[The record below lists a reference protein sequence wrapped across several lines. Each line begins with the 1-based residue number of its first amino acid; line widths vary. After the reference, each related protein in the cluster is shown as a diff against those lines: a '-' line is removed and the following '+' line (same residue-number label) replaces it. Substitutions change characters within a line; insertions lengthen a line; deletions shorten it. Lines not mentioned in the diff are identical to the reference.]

1 MIRTGDKS
9 WPAGRWAKKSFRYR
23 DRFRLTLVKNVE
35 VTDDDNRYKF
45 WCETLGELT
54 RSMSLFTKEPDACE
68 WTKNEPAQNWRLRRR
83 KRQTPVDACEAR
95 AAQGALDEGPL
106 MTIRPK

>member
-1 MIRTGDKS
+1 M
-9 WPAGRWAKKSFRYR
+9 
-23 DRFRLTLVKNVE
+23 KNVE

-45 WCETLGELT
+45 RCETLGELT
-54 RSMSLFTKEPDACE
+54 RSMNLFTKEPDACG
-68 WTKNEPAQNWRLRRR
+68 WINNELAQDWRLRSR